1 MRVCIAYRELKKPLR
16 VYQLAIDT
24 RLVRSTP
31 AWNPQIL
38 RFEFTAEESNFK
50 RDLGTFLDNALPDD
64 WQGPADES
72 RDDHWDLNQK
82 IKQGLADRGWLVM
95 SWPKKYGGSDS
106 SPMMNT
112 IFAEEMAYR
121 RAPGHDRFGTR
132 MFGPTLMRFGSEDQ
146 RVKYLGSIARG
157 EIQWCQGYSE
167 PNSGS
172 DLASLQT
179 RAIDRGDHFIVTGAK
194 IWTSLAHR
202 ADMMFMLVRTDPDS
216 PPHKGIS
223 LIMVDMKSPG
233 VEIQPIINMAG
244 VHSFNQVIF
253 SEVSV
258 PKENLVGDL
267 NDGWRVGMTVL
278 NFERSGIDYAAWAR
292 AALEELID
300 YVSGSDPI
308 MGAISSDPI
317 VRSNLAKLKTEIEAA
332 RLMCFDV
339 AWRQGQGEVPSSEAS
354 MSKVA
359 ATDIYTKVLDYGV
372 ELLGMYGVLEPGS
385 SQSELEGR
393 FLKMRLFYTSG
404 PILAGTNEIQKNII
418 AQRGLG
424 LPRK

>member
-1 MRVCIAYRELKKPLR
+1 M
-16 VYQLAIDT
+16 
-24 RLVRSTP
+24 
-31 AWNPQIL
+31 
-38 RFEFTAEESNFK
+38 RFEFTPEESDF
-50 RDLGTFLDNALPDD
+50 RRQLSAFLDDVLPTN
-64 WQGPADES
+64 WHGPADES
-72 RDDHWDLNQK
+72 RDDHWALNQQ
-82 IKQGLADRGWLVM
+82 IKKGLADRGWFVM
-95 SWPKKYGGSDS
+95 SWPKKYGGADS

-132 MFGPTLMRFGSEDQ
+132 MLGPTLMRFGSETQ
-146 RVKYLGSIARG
+146 RTQHLGAIARG
-157 EIQWCQGYSE
+157 EVQWCQGYSE

-179 RAIDRGDHFIVTGAK
+179 RAVLDGDVFVINGAK

-202 ADMMFMLVRTDPDS
+202 ADMMFMLVRTDPDTA
-216 PPHKGIS
+216 PHRGIS
-223 LIMVDMKSPG
+223 LLLVDMKTPG
-233 VEIQPIINMAG
+233 IQVLPIINMAG
-244 VHSFNQVIF
+244 VHSFNQVVF
-253 SEVSV
+253 DDVRV
-258 PKENLVGDL
+258 PKANLVGDL

-292 AALEELID
+292 ASMEELVD
-300 YVSGSDPI
+300 YVRNEESLVSTIKTNPD
-308 MGAISSDPI
+308 
-317 VRSNLAKLKTEIEAA
+317 VRSKLAGLSTDIEAA
-332 RLMCFDV
+332 RLLCYDV

-359 ATDIYTKVLDYGV
+359 GTEVYTRVLDYGL

-385 SQSELEGR
+385 DQAELEGR
-393 FLKMRLFYTSG
+393 FLKMRLFATSG

-424 LPRK
+424 LPRAPKR

>member
-1 MRVCIAYRELKKPLR
+1 MH
-16 VYQLAIDT
+16 
-24 RLVRSTP
+24 
-31 AWNPQIL
+31 
-38 RFEFTAEESNFK
+38 FEFTPEESAFK
-50 RDLGTFLDNALPDD
+50 SQLSLFLDDALPVD
-64 WQGPADES
+64 WHGPADES
-72 RDDHWDLNQK
+72 RNDHWALNEQ
-82 IKQGLADRGWLVM
+82 IKKGLAERGWLVM
-95 SWPKKYGGSDS
+95 SWPEKYGGADS

-132 MFGPTLMRFGSEDQ
+132 MFGPTLMQFGTEEQ
-146 RVKYLGSIARG
+146 RTKYLGSIARG

-179 RAIDRGDHFIVTGAK
+179 RAVEDEDDFVVTGAK

-202 ADMMFMLVRTDPDS
+202 ADMMFMLVRTDPDA

-233 VEIQPIINMAG
+233 LDVKPIINMAG
-244 VHSFNQVIF
+244 LHSFNQVIF
-253 SEVSV
+253 DDVRV
-258 PKENLVGDL
+258 PKANLVGEL
-267 NDGWRVGMTVL
+267 NDGWRAGMTVL

-292 AALEELID
+292 ISLEELIE
-300 YVSGSDPI
+300 YVTNDDSLATTAKSDP
-308 MGAISSDPI
+308 S
-317 VRSNLAKLKTEIEAA
+317 VRIKLAELKTEVEAA

-354 MSKVA
+354 MSKVS
-359 ATDIYTKVLDYGV
+359 ATEVNLAVLDYGL
-372 ELLGMYGVLEPGS
+372 ELLGMYGALEPGS
-385 SQSELEGR
+385 NQAELQGR
-393 FLKMRLFYTSG
+393 FMKMRLYYTSG

>member
-1 MRVCIAYRELKKPLR
+1 
-16 VYQLAIDT
+16 
-24 RLVRSTP
+24 
-31 AWNPQIL
+31 L
-38 RFEFTAEESNFK
+38 RFEFTPEESAFK
-50 RDLGTFLDNALPDD
+50 SQLSSFLDDALPAD
-64 WQGPADES
+64 WHGPADES
-72 RDDHWDLNQK
+72 RDDHWALNEQ
-82 IKQGLADRGWLVM
+82 IKKGLADRGWLVM
-95 SWPKKYGGSDS
+95 SWPKEYGGADS

-132 MFGPTLMRFGSEDQ
+132 MFGPTLMRFGTEEQ
-146 RVKYLGSIARG
+146 RTKYLGSIAHG

-179 RAIDRGDHFIVTGAK
+179 RAVEDGDDLVVTGAK

-202 ADMMFMLVRTDPDS
+202 ADMMFMLVRTDPDA

-223 LIMVDMKSPG
+223 LIVVDMKSPG
-233 VEIQPIINMAG
+233 VDVQPIVNMAG
-244 VHSFNQVIF
+244 LHSFNQVVF
-253 SEVSV
+253 DEVRV
-258 PKENLVGDL
+258 PKENLVGEL
-267 NDGWRVGMTVL
+267 NDGWRAGMAVL

-292 AALEELID
+292 IALEELIE
-300 YVSGSDPI
+300 YVTNDDSLVTAAKTDP
-308 MGAISSDPI
+308 S
-317 VRSNLAKLKTEIEAA
+317 VRIKLAELQTEVEAA

-339 AWRQGQGEVPSSEAS
+339 AYRQGKGEVPSSEAS
-354 MSKVA
+354 MSKVS
-359 ATDIYTKVLDYGV
+359 ATEVYLAVLDYGL
-372 ELLGMYGVLEPGS
+372 ELLGMYGALEMGS
-385 SQSELEGR
+385 NQAELQGR
-393 FLKMRLFYTSG
+393 FMKMRLYYTSG

>member
-1 MRVCIAYRELKKPLR
+1 MH
-16 VYQLAIDT
+16 
-24 RLVRSTP
+24 
-31 AWNPQIL
+31 
-38 RFEFTAEESNFK
+38 FEFTPEESAFK
-50 RDLGTFLDNALPDD
+50 SQLSLFLDDALPAD
-64 WQGPADES
+64 WHGPADES
-72 RDDHWDLNQK
+72 RDDHWALNEQ
-82 IKQGLADRGWLVM
+82 IKKGLAERGWLVM
-95 SWPKKYGGSDS
+95 SWPEKYGGADS

-132 MFGPTLMRFGSEDQ
+132 MFGPTLMRFGTEEQ
-146 RVKYLGSIARG
+146 RTKYLGSIARG

-179 RAIDRGDHFIVTGAK
+179 RAVEDGDDFVVTGAK

-202 ADMMFMLVRTDPDS
+202 ADMMFMLVRTDPDA

-233 VEIQPIINMAG
+233 LDVKPIINMAG
-244 VHSFNQVIF
+244 LHSFNQVIF
-253 SEVSV
+253 DDVRV
-258 PKENLVGDL
+258 PKANLVGEL
-267 NDGWRVGMTVL
+267 NDGWRAGMTVL

-292 AALEELID
+292 ISLEELIE
-300 YVSGSDPI
+300 YVTNDDSLATTAKSDP
-308 MGAISSDPI
+308 S
-317 VRSNLAKLKTEIEAA
+317 VRIKLAELQTEVEAA

-354 MSKVA
+354 MSKVS
-359 ATDIYTKVLDYGV
+359 ATEVNLAILDYGL
-372 ELLGMYGVLEPGS
+372 ELLGMYGALEPGS
-385 SQSELEGR
+385 NQAELQGR
-393 FLKMRLFYTSG
+393 FMKMRLYYTSG